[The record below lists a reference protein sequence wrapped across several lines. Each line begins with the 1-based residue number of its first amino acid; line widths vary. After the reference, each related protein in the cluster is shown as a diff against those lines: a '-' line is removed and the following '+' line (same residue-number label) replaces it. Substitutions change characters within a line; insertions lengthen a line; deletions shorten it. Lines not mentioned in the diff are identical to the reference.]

1 MLNAFQYNL
10 MQHFIAIKSFDEKY
24 ANEINQI
31 FSFEST
37 DASVQRK
44 LFRVF

>member
-1 MLNAFQYNL
+1 

-31 FSFEST
+31 SNLKST
-37 DASVQRK
+37 DANVQRK
-44 LFRVF
+44 LFRGFRIIQLKIR